1 MLFYFAKKSILKC
14 QLNIILSAL
23 EKYKDLP
30 LVSVSAPFKAGSG
43 ADNYV
48 DVKAG
53 GLAIRDLANLYK
65 FDNTVTVIKLTGA
78 DVKEWLEF
86 SANMY
91 NTIDP
96 NSTEE
101 QDLINRDFPTFN
113 YDVIDGVEYEIDV
126 TKEPRYDKNGTLI
139 NENTSRIY
147 NLTYNG
153 KPLDLKQEFLIATN
167 NYRAGGNSFPW
178 QGRQEIVYSSTDE
191 TRDVLKNHIE
201 AAGKYEPTIDNNW
214 KFKAIDTEAKVF
226 FTSHEDG
233 VNYLDENSAI
243 STEKEV
249 AGTKLYKYDY
259 DLAYGLTTDEE
270 APGQPE
276 MPEVPSE
283 EAPELPEIQGDT
295 EEDKTEGDNQEKPE
309 NSKPENKPS
318 SPQTGDASMIGYAAM
333 GIGAVAG
340 LFAIRRR
347 K

>member
-1 MLFYFAKKSILKC
+1 
-14 QLNIILSAL
+14 
-23 EKYKDLP
+23 
-30 LVSVSAPFKAGSG
+30 
-43 ADNYV
+43 
-48 DVKAG
+48 
-53 GLAIRDLANLYK
+53 
-65 FDNTVTVIKLTGA
+65 
-78 DVKEWLEF
+78 
-86 SANMY
+86 MY

-167 NYRAGGNSFPW
+167 NYRAGGNSFLW

-226 FTSHEDG
+226 FTSHENG
-233 VNYLDENSAI
+233 VNYLDENPAI

-270 APGQPE
+270 APEQPE
-276 MPEVPSE
+276 TPEVPGE
-283 EAPELPEIQGDT
+283 EETPELPEISGDT
-295 EEDKTEGDNQEKPE
+295 EEDKLEKPE